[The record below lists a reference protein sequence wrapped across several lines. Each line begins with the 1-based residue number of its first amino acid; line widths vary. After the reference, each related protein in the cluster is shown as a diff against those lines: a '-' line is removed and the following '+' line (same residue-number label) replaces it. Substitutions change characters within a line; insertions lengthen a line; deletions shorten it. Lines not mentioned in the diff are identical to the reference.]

1 MDKVRMGIIG
11 VGNMGSGHA
20 KSLVAGKVPE
30 MELAAVADL
39 NPARR
44 EWAKETLP
52 ESVAIYESG
61 DELIDSGCC
70 DAVLIAVPHY
80 QHPTLAIRAF
90 GKGLH
95 VMCEKPM
102 ATTLADC
109 EAMVAAARESGKFLM
124 IGQNQRLT
132 KAHQKARELV
142 ENGTLGKILTFRT
155 TFGHGG
161 PETWSVDPG
170 KNTWFFDKSKAAMG
184 AMADLGIHKTDLIQ
198 YLLGQ
203 TVVETTAKVTTL
215 DKRGAD
221 GQLIGVDDN
230 AICIYRMSGGAMGT
244 MTASWTFYGA
254 EDNSTVLYGTKGIL
268 RIYDDPAYSLKLI
281 TAGGEKVLYEL
292 EAIQTNDNQTKS
304 GVIDCFM
311 DCLVNN
317 TPPAISGQS
326 VLTAMRAVF
335 ASLESSETGKSVTVK
350 QD

>member
-1 MDKVRMGIIG
+1 MFNIGIIG
-11 VGNMGSGHA
+11 CGKIAQVRHIPEYADHPQARLAGFYDLNQERARELAEKWGGKAYSSWEEMLADPGIDAVSVCVANNAHA
-20 KSLVAGKVPE
+20 QLSIAALRAGKH
-30 MELAAVADL
+30 
-39 NPARR
+39 
-44 EWAKETLP
+44 
-52 ESVAIYESG
+52 
-61 DELIDSGCC
+61 
-70 DAVLIAVPHY
+70 VL
-80 QHPTLAIRAF
+80 
-90 GKGLH
+90 
-95 VMCEKPM
+95 CEKPM

-281 TAGGEKVLYEL
+281 TAEGEKVLYEL